1 MPSVKDFEK
10 KHGHK
15 KHTDKHTEKH
25 SHGKHADKHEH
36 HHAAAKHPHAKA
48 EHAHKEPLTE
58 NSDTLESAID
68 ENQNDSTY
76 QAGAKRRPG
85 RDHEA
90 HADSPEVAVVD
101 VHDGVEVSHGAD
113 HGADEASASRAEAHG
128 SNGHSNPAEDSW
140 AAPEDKVELN
150 FYGSE
155 ILRAKFPKAFDV
167 AETVATEWIH
177 DGNFEGLPLGH
188 PLAQYFAAKGLK
200 KAKEVEKKVME
211 SPVTEKVAMQAL
223 QAGMKAQEFISQIR
237 EKVQKK

>member
-15 KHTDKHTEKH
+15 KQAGKHTD
-25 SHGKHADKHEH
+25 KHADKHEH
-36 HHAAAKHPHAKA
+36 HHAAQSKA

-58 NSDTLESAID
+58 NSDTVESVID
-68 ENQNDSTY
+68 ENKNDSAY

-85 RDHEA
+85 RDHGV

-101 VHDGVEVSHGAD
+101 VHDGVETNHG
-113 HGADEASASRAEAHG
+113 GDEASASKAETDGSRG
-128 SNGHSNPAEDSW
+128 SNSPADDSW
-140 AAPEDKVELN
+140 ATPEDKVELN

-167 AETVATEWIH
+167 AETVASEWIH